1 MMKVNVNNELSE
13 KQTKQLIS
21 SFKRLIAYIV
31 LEFNKDNKNNNK
43 SFVIKF
49 DNDEYLQI
57 NTLKGKNNYIYNYGY
72 YNKYDELKE
81 NIPIQAIENI
91 NKYSLNVIEILKRHE
106 KNYILNGFYTKQEIV
121 DFPIFKEKDT
131 GLEQKLKNIHIN
143 IEAENIIEEDS
154 EFEI

>member
-31 LEFNKDNKNNNK
+31 LEFNKDNENNNK

-57 NTLKGKNNYIYNYGY
+57 NTLKGKI
-72 YNKYDELKE
+72 
-81 NIPIQAIENI
+81 
-91 NKYSLNVIEILKRHE
+91 
-106 KNYILNGFYTKQEIV
+106 
-121 DFPIFKEKDT
+121 
-131 GLEQKLKNIHIN
+131 
-143 IEAENIIEEDS
+143 
-154 EFEI
+154 